1 MKGLEFIF
9 LAVGSVLGA
18 FLRYKVTESPL
29 IFNTLPLN
37 VLIVN
42 VIGAFVLGAFIVVSE
57 QWNIDG
63 RYSLFAAVG
72 FCGSLTTMSSFALDS
87 SNLIESNHYGTLAA
101 NIIANVGLSIGALIG
116 GKSLMSAI
124 ISSWL
129 EMVYSY
135 QVVKFQTISFVQGT
149 HWSQSVGDKGIL
161 YKSLKDPSSKL
172 IVQTNGSKKLFRV
185 PKDRT
190 VIVTNDVVHFLGEL
204 A

>member
-29 IFNTLPLN
+29 LFNTLPVN

-42 VIGAFVLGAFIVVSE
+42 VIGAFILGAFIIMSE
-57 QWNIDG
+57 QWNLDG

-87 SNLIESNHYGTLAA
+87 SNLLESNHYGTLAVNIVA
-101 NIIANVGLSIGALIG
+101 NIGLSIIALIG

-124 ISSWL
+124 L
-129 EMVYSY
+129 
-135 QVVKFQTISFVQGT
+135 
-149 HWSQSVGDKGIL
+149 
-161 YKSLKDPSSKL
+161 
-172 IVQTNGSKKLFRV
+172 TN
-185 PKDRT
+185 
-190 VIVTNDVVHFLGEL
+190 
-204 A
+204 